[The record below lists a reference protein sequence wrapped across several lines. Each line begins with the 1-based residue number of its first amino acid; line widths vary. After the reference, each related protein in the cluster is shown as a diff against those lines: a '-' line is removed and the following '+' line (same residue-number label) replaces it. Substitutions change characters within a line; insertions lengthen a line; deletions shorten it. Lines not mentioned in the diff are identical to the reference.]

1 MNIGETSASLGAM
14 MAISS
19 AIVQS
24 ETASISTSLVVPAL
38 SAIIGSAMSYAVL
51 KTTVTKLER
60 DVQNMRND
68 MSEIYSLLRETMTKI
83 AHIEGRLED
92 RRSSPRD

>member
-1 MNIGETSASLGAM
+1 MHVSLHVGGVAALGAALLQQTTNAPMNSASVIVPLVSSVIGA
-14 MAISS
+14 
-19 AIVQS
+19 
-24 ETASISTSLVVPAL
+24 
-38 SAIIGSAMSYAVL
+38 AMSYAVL